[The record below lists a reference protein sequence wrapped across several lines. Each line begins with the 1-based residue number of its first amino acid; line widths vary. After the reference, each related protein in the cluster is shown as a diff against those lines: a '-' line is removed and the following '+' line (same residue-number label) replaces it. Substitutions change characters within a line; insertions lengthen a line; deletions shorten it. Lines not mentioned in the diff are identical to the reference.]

1 MEGKD
6 FLYRI
11 KQIILQCVQLTRWQL
26 QFISRRYN
34 NNVFQIYFYQPGN
47 PKFVAGFVKK
57 SGMYRCEHISF
68 VCSSAII
75 PSPESFF
82 CTLFCLTQYP
92 VDVAVVSSSEEQFY
106 FFFYV
111 FLWVYGGGGVEA
123 NANVWAIF
131 YRQCAGRSVGEV
143 IEGGPQMWGGKAD
156 GSSFFTKNRQAVR
169 IVVFMAGRILAA
181 SI

>member
-1 MEGKD
+1 
-6 FLYRI
+6 
-11 KQIILQCVQLTRWQL
+11 
-26 QFISRRYN
+26 
-34 NNVFQIYFYQPGN
+34 
-47 PKFVAGFVKK
+47 
-57 SGMYRCEHISF
+57 MYRCEHISF

-131 YRQCAGRSVGEV
+131 CRQCAGRSVGEV
-143 IEGGPQMWGGKAD
+143 IEGGP
-156 GSSFFTKNRQAVR
+156 
-169 IVVFMAGRILAA
+169 
-181 SI
+181 